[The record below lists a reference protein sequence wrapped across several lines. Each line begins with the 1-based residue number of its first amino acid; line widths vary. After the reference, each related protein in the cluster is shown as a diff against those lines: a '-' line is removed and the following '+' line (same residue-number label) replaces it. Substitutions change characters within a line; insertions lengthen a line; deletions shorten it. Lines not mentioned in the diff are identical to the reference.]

1 MAIESSAGHS
11 CRLPPCAGDLS
22 PAALL
27 LQQRNLALAASGG
40 NRFVPIRRG
49 RCGGGEAGGGVAGA
63 TASCPSGGAGAVR
76 REAGGGGW
84 DTRERGGC
92 HGMPPLVNP
101 FLKFR
106 LPTASSLMTP
116 PPRLLGDGFD
126 GLAPLGDALK
136 GRIRVQFIDEH
147 GAAEAGVVGVV
158 GCVWR
163 QSGDWVCGE
172 SGGGEGRAM
181 TG

>member
-1 MAIESSAGHS
+1 MRGG
-11 CRLPPCAGDLS
+11 RG
-22 PAALL
+22 
-27 LQQRNLALAASGG
+27 RGGGSGG

-49 RCGGGEAGGGVAGA
+49 RCGAA
-63 TASCPSGGAGAVR
+63 R
-76 REAGGGGW
+76 GGGG
-84 DTRERGGC
+84 RLGHKGEG
-92 HGMPPLVNP
+92 GMPPLVNP
-101 FLKFR
+101 FLNFR
-106 LPTASSLMTP
+106 LRLP
-116 PPRLLGDGFD
+116 PPSRSPPLPPLRLLGDGFD